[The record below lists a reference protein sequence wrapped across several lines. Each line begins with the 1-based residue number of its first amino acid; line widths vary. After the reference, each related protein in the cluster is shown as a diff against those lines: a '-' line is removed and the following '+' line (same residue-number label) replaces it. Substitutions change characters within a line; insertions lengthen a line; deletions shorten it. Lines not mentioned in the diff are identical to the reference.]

1 MGTRTGFAEGD
12 PRVTPGPPPKSTPRE
27 YAETILLCVLAFL
40 FLRAFVFQH
49 SEIPSGSMED
59 TVLPGDYILVNRF
72 LYAPTSFALERALLP
87 VRPVRRGDLIVFR
100 HPVEPERD
108 FIKRVIGLPNETV
121 EMRGGYVYVDGQ
133 RLDEPYV
140 DPLYRA
146 MDYFAPQRIPEGEYF
161 MLGDHRND
169 SADSRV
175 WGNVPERLIKG
186 RAILVLFSTAAPPDE
201 GDPGRVTV
209 RSTLRTLWYVAF
221 HSRWDRALLRIR

>member
-1 MGTRTGFAEGD
+1 LGSRTGYADGD
-12 PRVTPGPPPKSTPRE
+12 PRVTPGPGPKSTLRE
-27 YAETILLCVLAFL
+27 YAETILICVLAFL

-72 LYAPTSFALERALLP
+72 LYAPTSLPGERALLP
-87 VRPVRRGDLIVFR
+87 LRPIERGDLVVFR
-100 HPVEPERD
+100 HPDEPERD
-108 FIKRVIGLPNETV
+108 FIKRVIGLPGETI
-121 EMRGGYVYVDGQ
+121 EMRAGYVYVDGA

-140 DPLYRA
+140 NPLYRA
-146 MDYFAPQRIPEGEYF
+146 ADAFPKQRIPAGEYF
-161 MLGDHRND
+161 LLGDHRND

-186 RAILVLFSTAAPPDE
+186 RAILILFSTASPPADGE
-201 GDPGRVTV
+201 PGRVTV
-209 RSTLRTLWYVAF
+209 GSTLRKLWYIAF